1 MDWSCIEPSVF
12 ECTSV
17 FLDVANKAWFTIN
30 IRFVLMCLEIA
41 SFAYTSDGK
50 ELALG
55 QIIQIVLK
63 LFFKM
68 GNLLSIH
75 WDLACSDRQ

>member
-1 MDWSCIEPSVF
+1 
-12 ECTSV
+12 
-17 FLDVANKAWFTIN
+17 
-30 IRFVLMCLEIA
+30 MCLEIA

-75 WDLACSDRQ
+75 RDLACSDRQ